1 MKFVLHFHFEQ
12 HYINMELI
20 NFKKLN
26 KLKPKKGRILISE
39 PFLDDDYFK
48 RSVILLC
55 EHNEDGTFGFVLN
68 NYTDVKLSELM
79 EELKDLNSL
88 ISIGGPVNPD
98 NLFYIHTLGK
108 KIPGS
113 IEITKDIFMGGDF
126 ESMQELLNRGEIQ
139 NDQIRFFIGYSGWGI
154 NQLDTELKQSAWIVA
169 ETSTENL
176 MNTQIEN
183 LWKKILGDMGE
194 NHKLFSDYPEDPS
207 LN

>member
-1 MKFVLHFHFEQ
+1 
-12 HYINMELI
+12 MELI

-68 NYTDVKLSELM
+68 NYTDVTLFELM

-98 NLFYIHTLGK
+98 NLFYIHTLGN

-113 IEITKDIFMGGDF
+113 IEVTKDIYMGGDF
-126 ESMQELLNRGEIQ
+126 ESMQELLNRGEIL
-139 NDQIRFFIGYSGWGI
+139 NHQIRFFIGYSGWGI
-154 NQLDTELKQSAWIVA
+154 NQLKSELKQSAWIVA
-169 ETSTENL
+169 ETSTENI
-176 MNTQIEN
+176 MDTQIEN

-194 NHKLFSDYPEDPS
+194 NHQLFSNYPEDPT